1 MTDSQFPA
9 DVLDRLHDAGVVAVL
24 ILDRAEDAVPLAR
37 ALVEGGVKAMELT
50 LRTPAAL
57 DGLRAIR
64 GEVPEMLAGVG
75 TVLTPDQVR
84 QVADAD
90 AAFAVSPGLNRA
102 VIEEAQARSLPFAPG
117 VVTPSE
123 VEAALALGCRELKF
137 FPAEPSGG
145 LTYLNS
151 MAAPYAHLGVRFV
164 PLGGVNTENTPQY
177 LADPSILAVGGTWI
191 APRQAIADRD
201 WEGIT
206 LRAKEVHQI
215 VQQVRGRD
223 TR

>member
-1 MTDSQFPA
+1 MIDSQFPA
-9 DVLDRLHDAGVVAVL
+9 EVLDRLQRAGVVAVL

-37 ALVEGGVKAMELT
+37 ALIEGGVTAMELT
-50 LRTPAAL
+50 LRTPAAR

-75 TVLTPDQVR
+75 TVLTPEQVW

-102 VIEEAQARSLPFAPG
+102 VIEEAQSRNLPFAPG

-123 VEAALALGCRELKF
+123 VEAALELGCRELKF

-145 LTYLNS
+145 LEYLKS

-164 PLGGVNTENTPQY
+164 PLGGVNTENTPRY

-191 APRQAIADRD
+191 APRQAIAERD
-201 WEGIT
+201 WEGIAR
-206 LRAKEVHQI
+206 RAAEVHQI
-215 VQQVRGRD
+215 VQQVRLGD
-223 TR
+223 A